1 MVTPAE
7 DVPDVTMATQECY
20 INNPNP
26 LLSKAYLTILNLSPF
41 KMV

>member
-1 MVTPAE
+1 MVTPAV

-20 INNPNP
+20 IKNPNP
-26 LLSKAYLTILNLSPF
+26 LLSKAHFTLLNLSPF

>member
-1 MVTPAE
+1 MVTPDE
-7 DVPDVTMATQECY
+7 DVPDVTMATQERY

-26 LLSKAYLTILNLSPF
+26 LLSKAHLTILNLSPF